1 MRRPSRALALAL
13 ALIAAGAA
21 ASAEVV
27 DVGDNGFTVRNT
39 ATVAAD
45 ADRAWAALVDV
56 GKWWDPAHTYSGD
69 SANLSLDPKPQGCW
83 CERLSGKPA
92 VVHMTVLFA
101 QPCKLLRMSGGLGPL
116 QSMAVTGT
124 MTWTLAPAGNGTAV
138 ELTYLVGGYNRG
150 GFKDL
155 APGVDSVLRAQ
166 FDRYVRFVNTGK
178 P

>member
-1 MRRPSRALALAL
+1 MRRRSRLSRLAAALLAVS
-13 ALIAAGAA
+13 AA

-27 DVGDNGFTVRNT
+27 DVGDNGFAVRDS

-69 SANLSLDPKPQGCW
+69 GANLSLDPKPQGCW
-83 CERLSGKPA
+83 CERVGGRPA

-101 QPCKLLRMSGGLGPL
+101 QPGKLLRLTGGLGPL

-124 MTWTLAPAGNGTAV
+124 MTWTLTPAGNGTSV
-138 ELTYLVGGYNRG
+138 ELSYAVGGYNRG

-155 APGVDSVLRAQ
+155 APGVDAVLRAQ
-166 FDRYVRFVNTGK
+166 FDRYVRFVNTGR

>member
-1 MRRPSRALALAL
+1 MRRRSRVSRLAAALMAVA
-13 ALIAAGAA
+13 AA

-27 DVGDNGFTVRNT
+27 DVGDNGFAVRDS

-56 GKWWDPAHTYSGD
+56 GKWWDPAHTYSGEA
-69 SANLSLDPKPQGCW
+69 ANLSLDPKPQGCW
-83 CERLSGKPA
+83 CERVAGKPA

-101 QPCKLLRMSGGLGPL
+101 QPGKLLRLSGGLGPL
-116 QSMAVTGT
+116 QAMAVTGT

-138 ELTYLVGGYNRG
+138 ELSYVVGGYNRG

-155 APGVDSVLRAQ
+155 APGVDAVLRAQ
-166 FDRYVRFVNTGK
+166 FDRYVRFVNTGR